1 MAPGKEKVKNNPQN
15 IRFFHPESKTAENHI
30 VPVSILRPAMKKI
43 QDLKKSQFYAF
54 CLVASFS
61 SRCATIEKYAD
72 NSGKQDS
79 TADHRNSKTVR

>member
-1 MAPGKEKVKNNPQN
+1 MAPEKERVKNTPQN
-15 IRFFHPESKTAENHI
+15 IRFFHPGSKTAENHI

-43 QDLKKSQFYAF
+43 QDLKNLNFRF

-61 SRCATIEKYAD
+61 SRCTTIEKYAD

-79 TADHRNSKTVR
+79 TADHQNSKTVR